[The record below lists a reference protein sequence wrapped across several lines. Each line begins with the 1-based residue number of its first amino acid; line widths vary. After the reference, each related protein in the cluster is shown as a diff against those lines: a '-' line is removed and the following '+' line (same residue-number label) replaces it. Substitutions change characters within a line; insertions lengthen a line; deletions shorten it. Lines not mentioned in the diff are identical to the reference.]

1 VTKQHIIFYG
11 CLVVAV
17 ILHEISHG
25 VVAYAYGDDTA
36 KRAGRLTLN
45 PIPHIDPLGSII
57 LPAMAV
63 LANLP
68 VLGWAKPVPV
78 NPARLRNPRRQM
90 LIVGLAGPV
99 TNFGLMVAAAIPAKI
114 VLAGTYPGACT
125 GNLVDPRVSL
135 TGDIL
140 ASFAVVNLLLGLFN
154 LLPIPPLDGG
164 RIVVGLL
171 PLELARRWARLERV
185 GILVVIVVVFLLP
198 HIIQGFDPFGQA
210 LDTVVPWA
218 INLLLRLAGHDIGGA
233 DVRI

>member
-1 VTKQHIIFYG
+1 MHQLRVVAPLTRQHLIFYG
-11 CLVVAV
+11 CLFVAV

-25 VVAYAYGDDTA
+25 VVALIYGDDTA

-45 PIPHIDPLGSII
+45 PVPHIDPMGSII

-78 NPARLRNPRRQM
+78 NPARLRNPRRDM
-90 LIVGLAGPV
+90 LIVGLAGPL
-99 TNFGLMVAAAIPAKI
+99 TNFGLMLAAAIPAKI

-125 GNLVDPRVSL
+125 GNLIDPRVSL

-154 LLPIPPLDGG
+154 LLPIPPLDGSSLIERVLPARYLATWWKIRPYGFLVLFLGLFYFDFFG
-164 RIVVGLL
+164 RILSPFL
-171 PLELARRWARLERV
+171 TDLCRY
-185 GILVVIVVVFLLP
+185 LV
-198 HIIQGFDPFGQA
+198 
-210 LDTVVPWA
+210 
-218 INLLLRLAGHDIGGA
+218 R
-233 DVRI
+233 